1 MILKK
6 TDQRRTVRW
15 RKGCYFTLMIPIC
28 SDLDS
33 FPFVESHEI
42 FYSQPSSLLNIVL
55 VLSGDGILKFHG
67 PHSGEWGG
75 ILHPTSNINFVTFT
89 RALLMRGKNKI
100 SRRNIRIQMS
110 IILEMFHQIKI
121 AETCN
126 SYPHHS
132 RKVQFCWHSLMDFAS
147 PEKYTKAYLH
157 MYEYETQ
164 NPGRIANEN
173 IA

>member
-1 MILKK
+1 MIWTRFPLLKAMK
-6 TDQRRTVRW
+6 
-15 RKGCYFTLMIPIC
+15 YFIP
-28 SDLDS
+28 DLG
-33 FPFVESHEI
+33 
-42 FYSQPSSLLNIVL
+42 SLLNIVL
-55 VLSGDGILKFHG
+55 VLAGDGILKFHG

-89 RALLMRGKNKI
+89 RALLMRGKNKV

-132 RKVQFCWHSLMDFAS
+132 RKVQFCWQSLMDCTFDRQNTQ
-147 PEKYTKAYLH
+147 EKHTF
-157 MYEYETQ
+157 EIQ
-164 NPGRIANEN
+164 NPGRWANEKMAWYWQGCFTSSKSVT
-173 IA
+173 ILKQF